1 MNRDGDAELVRRCLA
16 GEGAAY
22 EALLTEYEK
31 PVYNVAFRMLHDVDD
46 AQDVTQTVFMKV
58 FENLDRYDSR
68 HRFFSWVYR
77 IAINESIN
85 LAQKRARQRPLEG
98 HEPTQLRGPEDD
110 CDRVA
115 VGDAIEDV
123 LMTIK
128 TDYRTVLVLR
138 HFAGFSYEEISAVV
152 DVPAKTVKSRLFTAR
167 RLLRDG
173 LVERG
178 YLRS

>member
-1 MNRDGDAELVRRCLA
+1 MSRDGDAELVRRCRA
-16 GEGAAY
+16 GESAAY

-31 PVYNVAFRMLHDVDD
+31 PVYNVAFRMLHDVHD

-85 LAQKRARQRPLEG
+85 LAQKRSRQRPLEG
-98 HEPTQLRGPEDD
+98 HEPTQLQGPEDD
-110 CDRVA
+110 VERAA

-138 HFAGFSYEEISAVV
+138 HFAGFSYEEISEVV

-173 LVERG
+173 LIERG
-178 YLRS
+178 YIRS